1 MRLFPILFTL
11 AIVTGV
17 ALLLPATA
25 QDAGP
30 SETAASGDGIVRLPG
45 QGELKGPLGR
55 QGSQGGDRAGP
66 RRLLPGG
73 GLLASFDM
81 DGDGLI
87 TTAEIDAGIPLA
99 FASAD
104 ADGDGY
110 VTPLEQQDWSD
121 SLPTRDD
128 SLANPARFDPNLD
141 RRASLEEF
149 DLVVRQIAG
158 VYRAEN
164 AGELSIA
171 SLAAPEPKAR
181 ERRARRVPTS
191 PERLPPRSQEGFR
204 GGDVSYFGRLTN
216 CHAVPGRCARSFGR
230 YGVYGNRL
238 FRIDP
243 YVPGLTFRLRDQT
256 PRAVLIDGTWHT
268 IGPTD

>member
-1 MRLFPILFTL
+1 MRLFSTMIAAAVASTL
-11 AIVTGV
+11 ALI
-17 ALLLPATA
+17 LPATA
-25 QDAGP
+25 QEAPRAD
-30 SETAASGDGIVRLPG
+30 TATPGDEIVRLPG

-55 QGSQGGDRAGP
+55 RGAGDRDQAAP

-73 GLLASFDM
+73 GLLASFDR
-81 DGDGLI
+81 DGDGFI
-87 TTAEIDAGIPLA
+87 TQAEIDTGIPLA

-141 RRASLEEF
+141 RRTSLEEF
-149 DLVVRQIAG
+149 DQVIRQIAG
-158 VYRAEN
+158 AYRSEN
-164 AGELSIA
+164 EGGLSIA

-181 ERRARRVPTS
+181 ERRARRIPTS
-191 PERLPPRSQEGFR
+191 PERLPPRTQDGF
-204 GGDVSYFGRLTN
+204 GPLDVQHFDSDGRR
-216 CHAVPGRCARSFGR
+216 CFSPYGRCRNHFGHYR
-230 YGVYGNRL
+230 FSRRVFDSL
-238 FRIDP
+238 
-243 YVPGLTFRLRDQT
+243 VPGLTFRLRDET
-256 PRAVLIDGTWHT
+256 PRAALIDGTWYR